1 MSETSEGGAMRQLEQ
16 ARLDAAAREAQ
27 AIAPQSERG
36 TSGRGGI
43 PATDRTPAG
52 SPVAPA
58 PASAEAPKVIREVLL
73 NGTVVVTN
81 VTPPPPQPP
90 RRDHEYAPRTKRAN
104 PADYHG
110 LGRKMV

>member
-27 AIAPQSERG
+27 GAPAAEPPGDRQA
-36 TSGRGGI
+36 
-43 PATDRTPAG
+43 PAS
-52 SPVAPA
+52 SPVTPV
-58 PASAEAPKVIREVLL
+58 PVSAEAPKVIREVLL